1 MLPASNKGVGMNMGF
16 PDVCLTP
23 SGPATVPVPYPNLAM
38 NAMAS
43 PFLSTILLSGMPA
56 LNTSAKISMTMGHS
70 PGVANPSYMQKGEY
84 TTGNQVVMLQGN
96 PAVNL
101 TCQTTGNNQN
111 NSVGIVAVP
120 SVTNVFFSR
129 AQGPRAAG
137 GAGGAGAW
145 SRAELRAVIDA
156 MSLDGHGSAGPL
168 VEIALLAGGVAHVR
182 VRAFA
187 AGIAS
192 QVYAGLAQA
201 GGAAALIVDVRGN
214 RGGELGAFLALAAA
228 FLPRGSE
235 IVTVIDGDGDAE
247 VHRAQ
252 HDPLYAAPVA
262 VLVDRDTA
270 SAAEL
275 FAGCLQAHR
284 RAAVVGEAT
293 AGKATAHVILPHAGG
308 AAYVTAA
315 RCLLPGGL
323 DVQGIGVSPDVEVP
337 QEA

>member
-1 MLPASNKGVGMNMGF
+1 VLPASNKGVGMNMGF

-23 SGPATVPVPYPNLAM
+23 AGPATVPVPYPNLAM

-43 PFLSTILLSGMPA
+43 PFLPTILLSSMPA
-56 LNTSAKISMTMGHS
+56 LNTSAKIPMTMGHA
-70 PGVANPSYMQKGEY
+70 PGVANPDYLQKGEY

-111 NSVGIVAVP
+111 NAVGIVAVP

-129 AQGPRAAG
+129 ALPRRAATLD
-137 GAGGAGAW
+137 GAGLGD
-145 SRAELRAVIDA
+145 VVDA
-156 MSLDGHGSAGPL
+156 MSLGAEPAAL
-168 VEIALLAGGVAHVR
+168 VSVLPGGIAHVR

-187 AGIAS
+187 AGVPS
-192 QVYAGLAQA
+192 QVYAGLARA
-201 GGAAALIVDVRGN
+201 GGAEALIVDVRGN

-235 IVTVIDGDGDAE
+235 IATVIDGDGDAE
-247 VHRAQ
+247 VHRGA
-252 HDPLYAAPVA
+252 HDPLYEMPVA

-275 FAGCLQAHR
+275 FAGCLKAHR
-284 RAAVVGEAT
+284 RAAIVGEVT
-293 AGKATAHVILPHAGG
+293 AGKATAHVIVPHAGG
-308 AAYVTAA
+308 AAYVTVA

-337 QEA
+337 PPAA